1 MRAVK
6 AAPNLKA
13 IFFSTYTSKTIDCYS
28 TAELMSVLQLLL
40 TMKSSRVAE
49 ISSLNIPQIHPKKF
63 QSEKNSA
70 GLISGGPMSI
80 PGGKLGNSS
89 GQRSAVAK
97 TGSCCKLVSNSSCG
111 VNVATV

>member
-1 MRAVK
+1 MK

-40 TMKSSRVAE
+40 TVKSSWAAE
-49 ISSLNIPQIHPKKF
+49 ISSINILQIHPKKF

-70 GLISGGPMSI
+70 GVNSGGPMGI
-80 PGGKLGNSS
+80 PGGKFGNS
-89 GQRSAVAK
+89 
-97 TGSCCKLVSNSSCG
+97 
-111 VNVATV
+111 